1 MTKSGLANE
10 NLPRVPE
17 AKASNIHSFLNL
29 FKSICFSFSFNN
41 KISHAISH
49 HCIHRFLKVLVSCI
63 VNETMYTYS
72 YGNPGTE
79 VSLKEVYLVSGRSKG
94 LYPSNSGFRAN
105 YHVIQVFK

>member
-10 NLPRVPE
+10 NLPRVHE
-17 AKASNIHSFLNL
+17 ANASNIHSFLNSKAYASPSL
-29 FKSICFSFSFNN
+29 SIK